1 MNKDLY
7 TSPKITQK
15 VEQSYQLDT
24 PLVSK
29 EEAMDFIVDLMHDLD
44 REAFICVNLDDEEKP
59 INFTINHLGG
69 LDQSIVSPREVF
81 KSAILSNAHSML
93 LMHNHPSGSTSFS
106 PADYTVT
113 SILEE
118 LGAYIGIQINNH
130 CIFTPSKQLLMMKAD
145 TSDLNNQISF
155 NFRTSGSMT
164 FESVGIRQINFDT
177 ENRFVINTL
186 DDLKKFTQIHLK
198 PSIGTHVLFSNTIGE
213 VMSIMNDINIT
224 QIDSKEV
231 ISNILRQ
238 AIVSNTKTMFLIT
251 EDPNLDLEISNFKEL
266 INISVKFKMPLQDV
280 ICLSDL
286 GDVSLRSLNP
296 YKYEALFTEETSLFY
311 DISITSIPASNLIQE
326 YDELN
331 QTNKKCHTI
340 PSSIKL

>member
-15 VEQSYQLDT
+15 VEQSYQLDA

-44 REAFICVNLDDEEKP
+44 REAFICVNLGDEEKP

-93 LMHNHPSGSTSFS
+93 LMHNHPSGSTNFS
-106 PADYTVT
+106 TADYTVT
-113 SILEE
+113 NALEE
-118 LGAYIGIQINNH
+118 LGSYIGVQINNH
-130 CIFTPSKQLLMMKAD
+130 CIFTPAKQLVKMKSD
-145 TSDLNNQISF
+145 TPDLNNQISF
-155 NFRTSGSMT
+155 NFSTSKNMT

-177 ENRFVINTL
+177 KNRFIINTL
-186 DDLKKFTQIHLK
+186 DDLNKFTETHLK
-198 PSIGTHVLFSNTIGE
+198 PVVGTQVLFSNTIGE
-213 VMSIMNDINIT
+213 VMSIMSNINIS
-224 QIDSKEV
+224 QIDNKEV
-231 ISNILRQ
+231 ISDILRQ
-238 AIVSNTKTMFLIT
+238 AIVSNTKTMFIVT
-251 EDPNLDLEISNFKEL
+251 EDPNLDLEISNFREL
-266 INISVKFKMPLQDV
+266 ISISAKFKMPLQDV
-280 ICLSDL
+280 VCISNL

-296 YKYEALFTEETSLFY
+296 YKYEELFTEETSLFA
-311 DISITSIPASNLIQE
+311 DVSITSTPASELIHE

-331 QTNKKCHTI
+331 HTNKESHTL
-340 PSSIKL
+340 PYSIKL